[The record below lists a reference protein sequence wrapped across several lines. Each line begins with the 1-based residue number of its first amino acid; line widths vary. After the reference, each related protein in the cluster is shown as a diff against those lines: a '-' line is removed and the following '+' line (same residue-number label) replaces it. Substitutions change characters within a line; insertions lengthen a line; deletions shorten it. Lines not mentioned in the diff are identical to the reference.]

1 MPSQQPSQPKRL
13 LLCVPSPGCT
23 HPAVCIAGSVKPRT
37 NTQRSGAV
45 GTGRGGEKERW
56 AWEEEG
62 AGEGRF
68 SSPSPFVRSP
78 LKSQGLSSWKGPSSR
93 REKRA

>member
-13 LLCVPSPGCT
+13 LAVCPQSWVYTPSQ
-23 HPAVCIAGSVKPRT
+23 ACIAGSVKPRT

-56 AWEEEG
+56 AWEEELG
-62 AGEGRF
+62 KAVF
-68 SSPSPFVRSP
+68 SPSPFVRSP
-78 LKSQGLSSWKGPSSR
+78 LKSQGLSS
-93 REKRA
+93 